1 MGLGASSPRLAG
13 LHGEGRGW
21 LARVVRRPVIDEVR
35 GCARP
40 PFVPRRRPPRREARH
55 HPTPRPCRSSCEL
68 TRASRIDVRGVA
80 VAQVAIKAES
90 RSYFGKGAVRRTR
103 RAGLVPAV
111 IYGKGEEPRHV
122 SLPDHDLTLAL
133 RHPGLVLEVELDG
146 SKVLVAPRDVQRDP
160 VKRVIEHVDL
170 VLLSKSE
177 AADRIEEG
185 KAAEAA
191 LEAAH
196 AAEAEAAESTH
207 ASAS

>member
-1 MGLGASSPRLAG
+1 
-13 LHGEGRGW
+13 
-21 LARVVRRPVIDEVR
+21 
-35 GCARP
+35 
-40 PFVPRRRPPRREARH
+40 
-55 HPTPRPCRSSCEL
+55 
-68 TRASRIDVRGVA
+68 

-90 RSYFGKGAVRRTR
+90 RSDFGKGAARRTR

-122 SLPDHDLTLAL
+122 ALPDHDLTLAL

-196 AAEAEAAESTH
+196 AAEAEALKYATEADDLDTEAHLDTEPGSAAAASDDADEAE
-207 ASAS
+207 ADAEA